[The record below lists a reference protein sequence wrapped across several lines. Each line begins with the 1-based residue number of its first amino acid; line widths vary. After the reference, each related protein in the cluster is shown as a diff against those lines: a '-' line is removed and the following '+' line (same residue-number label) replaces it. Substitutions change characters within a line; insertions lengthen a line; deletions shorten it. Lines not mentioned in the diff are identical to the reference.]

1 MPTTKKRSAKKAK
14 PPDAKKLL
22 RALRRAAA
30 DAYKSEVVETE
41 MEALTIGER
50 GDFNSREE
58 WIQNR
63 LDTWLRG
70 RRAI

>member
-1 MPTTKKRSAKKAK
+1 MTRSAKKAK
-14 PPDAKKLL
+14 SPDAKKLL

-30 DAYKSEVVETE
+30 DAYKSEIIETE
-41 MEALTIGER
+41 MESLTIGKG

-58 WIQNR
+58 WIQHR